1 MADYDVKA
9 AFRAIE
15 EELLASMIRNLAN
28 HRAQETAEG
37 IQWSQWQVEQLAALE
52 RYKKRNRKKLPAVFA
67 EINAEIQRAILL
79 QRAAGQADQ
88 EISILEAAKL
98 GRKLGKAAKQGAME
112 GSFQD
117 INDRKLNALLQAT
130 THDME
135 QAEHAILRRA
145 NDAYRKIIFNAQVY
159 ANTGAGTYEKAVDM
173 ATRDFLRSGIQCVVY
188 KDGSQHSLSD
198 YADMALRTASKR
210 AYLQGEGERRQ
221 EWGIS
226 TVIVNKRGGACP
238 KCARFC
244 GKVFIDDVWSGG
256 KAEDGNYPLLS
267 SAIAAG
273 LYHPRCKDAHSTYF
287 PGLTEVDE
295 PWTTVELKRLE
306 GKERAEQRQQYAQRQ
321 AERYDRLARYS
332 LDTENQERY
341 ASLVDKW
348 EMTYRGLSVGDFESA
363 ESDIPRMVKEIDSR
377 DTALIMEELERAQS
391 DFAKLDHEEDL
402 TITDDGKVW
411 HTRGSAGNV
420 NPWGIEKLGSS
431 LKNSYSYH
439 NHPANETRYSLSAED
454 VRFFFDSGQCF
465 SKAADDVYE
474 YAMMRTKETLD
485 VDGETA
491 YHRFREIYKN
501 DIYEL
506 SWNGLIDIDENGYH
520 ETMKR
525 LSEEYHFLYARRLL
539 NASE

>member
-15 EELLASMIRNLAN
+15 EELLASMVRNLAN

-37 IQWSQWQVEQLAALE
+37 IQWSQWQVEQLSALE

-88 EISILEAAKL
+88 EISILEAAKW

-173 ATRDFLRSGIQCVVY
+173 ATRDFLRNGIQCVVY

-226 TVIVNKRGGACP
+226 TVMVNKRGGACP

-256 KAEDGNYPLLS
+256 KAEDGDYPLLS

-287 PGLTEVDE
+287 PGLTEVDQ
-295 PWTTVELKRLE
+295 PWTPAELKHLE
-306 GKERAEQRQQYAQRQ
+306 GQERAEQRQQYAQRQ

-341 ASLVDKW
+341 AALTDKWKLTNQRQNGNIGDTDGYTIIENVAPLDLQDKKAVQKVLNDFVEQHKFSPIEYSLVLSPNGKKYSLKGW
-348 EMTYRGLSVGDFESA
+348 EGSVNTDLVGEDALKGAIVIHNHPTTPEEGFYDSFSKQDFVSAVRGKTTMEIVVSGNRRQAFFTPLDISPEEA
-363 ESDIPRMVKEIDSR
+363 EKLYDEAEYAV
-377 DTALIMEELERAQS
+377 LERAFQTKIS
-391 DFAKLDHEEDL
+391 
-402 TITDDGKVW
+402 T
-411 HTRGSAGNV
+411 
-420 NPWGIEKLGSS
+420 
-431 LKNSYSYH
+431 
-439 NHPANETRYSLSAED
+439 
-454 VRFFFDSGQCF
+454 
-465 SKAADDVYE
+465 E
-474 YAMMRTKETLD
+474 YQQ
-485 VDGETA
+485 
-491 YHRFREIYKN
+491 REIMRDLN
-501 DIYEL
+501 RTGEV
-506 SWNGLIDIDENGYH
+506 EFH
-520 ETMKR
+520 E
-525 LSEEYHFLYARRLL
+525 F
-539 NASE
+539 